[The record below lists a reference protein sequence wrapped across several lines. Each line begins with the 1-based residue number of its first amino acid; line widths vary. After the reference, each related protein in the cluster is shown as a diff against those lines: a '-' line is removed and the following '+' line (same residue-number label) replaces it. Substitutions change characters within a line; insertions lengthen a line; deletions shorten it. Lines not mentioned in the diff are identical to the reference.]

1 MAVTRPPEPVHGVI
15 TALALALA
23 IATGIAVIVVLLAR

>member
-1 MAVTRPPEPVHGVI
+1 MAVTRPPELAHGVI

-23 IATGIAVIVVLLAR
+23 IATSISVVVVLLAR